1 MEMISLTKLKLG
13 KNELNKL
20 NRTIF
25 YRSLTLSGSWNYINA
40 QGNALAY
47 TLFPA
52 LKKVYKEKPKE
63 LKEAMKRNM
72 AYFNISPAFSTF
84 LVGVTTSMEEE
95 NAADSSFDVAS
106 INAVKASLMGP
117 LAGIGD
123 SLYWGTF
130 RIITAGIGISLAK
143 QGNILGPILFLVLFN
158 LTYMVP
164 RFFGFKFGY
173 NVGAQF
179 IQKAYQNGLINI
191 ITKVATILG
200 LIMIGGMIPSTVSI
214 STNLAFTISGTEYKI
229 QEILDQIFKGL
240 LPMLATLSCFYLV
253 RKKISVNK
261 IIIGILILSMIL
273 AAVGFI

>member
-1 MEMISLTKLKLG
+1 MEMISLTKLEK
-13 KNELNKL
+13 KELNKL
-20 NRTIF
+20 NRSSF

-40 QGNALAY
+40 QGNAMAY

-52 LKKVYKEKPKE
+52 LKRIYKDKPQE

-72 AYFNISPAFSTF
+72 AYFNISPSFSTF
-84 LVGVTTSMEEE
+84 LAGVTTSMEEE
-95 NAADSSFDVAS
+95 NAADSSFDAAS
-106 INAVKASLMGP
+106 INAVKASVMGP

-123 SLYWGTF
+123 SLFWGTF
-130 RIITAGIGISLAK
+130 RIITTGIGISLAE

-158 LTYMVP
+158 LTYMIP
-164 RFFGFKFGY
+164 RFYGFKFGY

-191 ITKVATILG
+191 ITKAATILG
-200 LIMIGGMIPSTVSI
+200 LIMVGGMISSTVSI
-214 STNLAFTISGTEYKI
+214 STNFAFTVSGTEYKI
-229 QEILDQIFKGL
+229 QEILDQIFKGM
-240 LPMLATLSCFYLV
+240 LPMLATIACFGLV
-253 RKKISVNK
+253 RKKVSANK

>member
-1 MEMISLTKLKLG
+1 MISLTKLEK
-13 KNELNKL
+13 KELNKL
-20 NRTIF
+20 NRSSF

-40 QGNALAY
+40 QGNAMAY

-52 LKKVYKEKPKE
+52 LKRIYKDKPQE

-72 AYFNISPAFSTF
+72 AYFNISPSFSTF
-84 LVGVTTSMEEE
+84 LAGVTTSMEEE
-95 NAADSSFDVAS
+95 NAADSSFDAAS

-123 SLYWGTF
+123 SLFWGTF
-130 RIITAGIGISLAK
+130 RIITTGIGISLAE

-158 LTYMVP
+158 LTYMIP
-164 RFFGFKFGY
+164 RFYGFKFGY

-191 ITKVATILG
+191 ITKAATILG
-200 LIMIGGMIPSTVSI
+200 LIMVGGMISSTVSI
-214 STNLAFTISGTEYKI
+214 STNFAFTVSGTEYKI
-229 QEILDQIFKGL
+229 QEILDQIFKGM
-240 LPMLATLSCFYLV
+240 LPMLATITCFGLV
-253 RKKISVNK
+253 RKKVSANK

>member
-1 MEMISLTKLKLG
+1 MISLTKLEK
-13 KNELNKL
+13 KELNKL
-20 NRTIF
+20 NRSSF

-40 QGNALAY
+40 QGNAMAY

-52 LKKVYKEKPKE
+52 LKRIYKDKPQE

-72 AYFNISPAFSTF
+72 AYFNISPPFSTF
-84 LVGVTTSMEEE
+84 LAGVTTSMEEE
-95 NAADSSFDVAS
+95 NAADSSFDAAS

-123 SLYWGTF
+123 SLFWGTF
-130 RIITAGIGISLAK
+130 RIITTGIGISLAE
-143 QGNILGPILFLVLFN
+143 QGNVLGPILFLVLFN

-164 RFFGFKFGY
+164 RFYGFKFGY

-191 ITKVATILG
+191 ITKAATILG
-200 LIMIGGMIPSTVSI
+200 LIMVGGMISSTVSI
-214 STNLAFTISGTEYKI
+214 STNLAFTVSGTEYKI
-229 QEILDQIFKGL
+229 QEILDQIFKGM
-240 LPMLATLSCFYLV
+240 LPMIATLACFALV
-253 RKKISVNK
+253 RKKVSANK
-261 IIIGILILSMIL
+261 IIIGILVLSMLL

>member
-1 MEMISLTKLKLG
+1 MEMISLTKLEK
-13 KNELNKL
+13 KELNKL
-20 NRTIF
+20 NRSSF

-40 QGNALAY
+40 QGNAMAY

-52 LKKVYKEKPKE
+52 LKRIYKDKPQE

-72 AYFNISPAFSTF
+72 AYFNISPPFSTF
-84 LVGVTTSMEEE
+84 LAGVTTSMEEE
-95 NAADSSFDVAS
+95 NAADSSFDAAS

-123 SLYWGTF
+123 SLFWGTF
-130 RIITAGIGISLAK
+130 RIITTGIGISLAE
-143 QGNILGPILFLVLFN
+143 QGNVLGPILFLVLFN

-164 RFFGFKFGY
+164 RFYGFKFGY

-191 ITKVATILG
+191 ITKAATILG
-200 LIMIGGMIPSTVSI
+200 LIMVGGMISSTVSI
-214 STNLAFTISGTEYKI
+214 STNLAFTVSGTEYKI
-229 QEILDQIFKGL
+229 QEILDQIFKGM
-240 LPMLATLSCFYLV
+240 LPMIATLACFALV
-253 RKKISVNK
+253 RKKVSANK
-261 IIIGILILSMIL
+261 IIIGILVLSMLL

>member
-1 MEMISLTKLKLG
+1 MEMISLTKLEK
-13 KNELNKL
+13 KELNKL
-20 NRTIF
+20 NRSSF

-40 QGNALAY
+40 QGNAMAY

-52 LKKVYKEKPKE
+52 LKRIYKDKPQE

-72 AYFNISPAFSTF
+72 AYFNISPSFSTF
-84 LVGVTTSMEEE
+84 LAGVTTSMEEE
-95 NAADSSFDVAS
+95 NAADSSFDAAS

-123 SLYWGTF
+123 SLFWGTF
-130 RIITAGIGISLAK
+130 RIITTGIGISLAE

-158 LTYMVP
+158 LTYMIP
-164 RFFGFKFGY
+164 RFYGFKFGY

-191 ITKVATILG
+191 ITKAATILG
-200 LIMIGGMIPSTVSI
+200 LIMVGGMISSTVSI
-214 STNLAFTISGTEYKI
+214 STNFAFTVSGTEYKI
-229 QEILDQIFKGL
+229 QEILDQIFKGM
-240 LPMLATLSCFYLV
+240 LPMLATIACFGLV
-253 RKKISVNK
+253 RKKVSANK

>member
-1 MEMISLTKLKLG
+1 MEMISLTKLEK
-13 KNELNKL
+13 KELNKL
-20 NRTIF
+20 NRSSF

-40 QGNALAY
+40 QGNAMAY

-52 LKKVYKEKPKE
+52 LKRIYKDKPQE

-72 AYFNISPAFSTF
+72 AYFNISPSFSTF
-84 LVGVTTSMEEE
+84 LAGVTTSMEEE
-95 NAADSSFDVAS
+95 NAADSSFDAAS

-123 SLYWGTF
+123 SLFWGTF
-130 RIITAGIGISLAK
+130 RIITTGIGISLAE

-158 LTYMVP
+158 LTYMIP
-164 RFFGFKFGY
+164 RFYGFKFGY

-191 ITKVATILG
+191 ITKAATILG
-200 LIMIGGMIPSTVSI
+200 LIMVGGMISSTVSI
-214 STNLAFTISGTEYKI
+214 STNFAFTVSGTEYKI
-229 QEILDQIFKGL
+229 QEILDQIFKGM
-240 LPMLATLSCFYLV
+240 LPMLATITCFGLV
-253 RKKISVNK
+253 RKKVSANK
-261 IIIGILILSMIL
+261 IIIEILILSMIL

>member
-1 MEMISLTKLKLG
+1 MTKLEK
-13 KNELNKL
+13 KELNKL
-20 NRTIF
+20 NRSSF

-40 QGNALAY
+40 QGNAMAY

-52 LKKVYKEKPKE
+52 LKRIYKDKPQE

-72 AYFNISPAFSTF
+72 AYFNISPPFSTF
-84 LVGVTTSMEEE
+84 LAGVTTSMEEE
-95 NAADSSFDVAS
+95 NAADSSFDAAS

-123 SLYWGTF
+123 SLFWGTF
-130 RIITAGIGISLAK
+130 RIITTGIGISLAE
-143 QGNILGPILFLVLFN
+143 QGNVLGPILFLVLFN

-164 RFFGFKFGY
+164 RFYGFKFGY

-191 ITKVATILG
+191 ITKAATILG
-200 LIMIGGMIPSTVSI
+200 LIMVGGMISSTVSI
-214 STNLAFTISGTEYKI
+214 STNLAFTVSGTEYKI
-229 QEILDQIFKGL
+229 QEILDQIFKGM
-240 LPMLATLSCFYLV
+240 LPMIATLACFALV
-253 RKKISVNK
+253 RKKVSANK
-261 IIIGILILSMIL
+261 IIIGILVLSMLL

>member
-1 MEMISLTKLKLG
+1 MEMISLTKLEK
-13 KNELNKL
+13 KELNKL
-20 NRTIF
+20 NRSSF

-40 QGNALAY
+40 QGNAMAY

-52 LKKVYKEKPKE
+52 LKRIYKDKPQE

-72 AYFNISPAFSTF
+72 AYFNISPSFSTF
-84 LVGVTTSMEEE
+84 LAGVTTSMEEE
-95 NAADSSFDVAS
+95 NAADSSFDAAS

-123 SLYWGTF
+123 SLFWGTF
-130 RIITAGIGISLAK
+130 RIITTGIGISLAE

-158 LTYMVP
+158 LSYMIP
-164 RFFGFKFGY
+164 RFYGFKFGY

-191 ITKVATILG
+191 ITKAATILG
-200 LIMIGGMIPSTVSI
+200 LIMVGGMISSTVSI
-214 STNLAFTISGTEYKI
+214 STNFAFTVSGTEYKI
-229 QEILDQIFKGL
+229 QEILDQIFKGM
-240 LPMLATLSCFYLV
+240 LPMLATITCFGLV
-253 RKKISVNK
+253 RKKVSANK

>member
-1 MEMISLTKLKLG
+1 MEMISLTKLEK
-13 KNELNKL
+13 KELNKL
-20 NRTIF
+20 NRSSF

-40 QGNALAY
+40 QGNAMAY

-52 LKKVYKEKPKE
+52 LKRIYKDKPQE

-72 AYFNISPAFSTF
+72 AYFNISPPFSTF
-84 LVGVTTSMEEE
+84 LAGVTTSMEEE
-95 NAADSSFDVAS
+95 NAADSSFDSAS

-123 SLYWGTF
+123 SLFWGTF
-130 RIITAGIGISLAK
+130 RIITTGIGISLAE
-143 QGNILGPILFLVLFN
+143 QGNVLGPILFLVLFN

-164 RFFGFKFGY
+164 RFYGFKFGY

-191 ITKVATILG
+191 ITKAATILG
-200 LIMIGGMIPSTVSI
+200 LIMVGGMISSTVSI
-214 STNLAFTISGTEYKI
+214 STNLAFTVSGTEYKI
-229 QEILDQIFKGL
+229 QEILDQIFKGM
-240 LPMLATLSCFYLV
+240 LPMIATLACFALV
-253 RKKISVNK
+253 RKKISANK
-261 IIIGILILSMIL
+261 IIIGILVLSMLL